1 VTSIVIKRIIL
12 QNILRKEI
20 MVGILVLGRQNCIVF
35 FGGNKIW

>member
-1 VTSIVIKRIIL
+1 
-12 QNILRKEI
+12 